1 MVCRFSRIADTLLQR
16 WSNVFLQDIGHFVTS
31 IYSSIAKLISA
42 STSDFH
48 GSISP
53 LGGDFRN
60 LVRSAS
66 DCLRGGF
73 RAFASSFRNGAST
86 FAGSF
91 HNGASAFSCP
101 LCDSIR
107 TFRSRLCNVVA
118 PILQEFSRIGRS
130 GANLLERIESHSPC
144 LLQRE
149 RAEAAAVRVIC
160 PFVF

>member
-1 MVCRFSRIADTLLQR
+1 MACRFSRIADTLLQR
-16 WSNVFLQDIGHFVTS
+16 WSNVFLQDIDHFVTS
-31 IYSSIAKLISA
+31 IYSSIAKLTSA
-42 STSDFH
+42 SASDFH

-53 LGGDFRN
+53 LGGGFRN

-73 RAFASSFRNGAST
+73 RT

-91 HNGASAFSCP
+91 RNGVTFSCP

-118 PILQEFSRIGRS
+118 PIL
-130 GANLLERIESHSPC
+130 
-144 LLQRE
+144 
-149 RAEAAAVRVIC
+149 
-160 PFVF
+160 

>member
-53 LGGDFRN
+53 LGDGFRN
-60 LVRSAS
+60 LIRSAS
-66 DCLRGGF
+66 DRLRGGF
-73 RAFASSFRNGAST
+73 RT

-91 HNGASAFSCP
+91 RNGASAFSCP

-107 TFRSRLCNVVA
+107 TFRSCLCNVVA

>member
-53 LGGDFRN
+53 LGGGFRN

-66 DCLRGGF
+66 DCLRGSF
-73 RAFASSFRNGAST
+73 RTFAGSFRNGAS
-86 FAGSF
+86 
-91 HNGASAFSCP
+91 AFSRP

-130 GANLLERIESHSPC
+130 GANLLERIEFHSPC
-144 LLQRE
+144 LLQRKK
-149 RAEAAAVRVIC
+149 AEAAAVRVIC

>member
-53 LGGDFRN
+53 LGGGFHN

-73 RAFASSFRNGAST
+73 RT

-91 HNGASAFSCP
+91 RNGVSTFRCS

-107 TFRSRLCNVVA
+107 TFRSRLCNVAA

-130 GANLLERIESHSPC
+130 EANLLERIESHSPC

-149 RAEAAAVRVIC
+149 WAEAAAVRVIC

>member
-1 MVCRFSRIADTLLQR
+1 MTRRFSRIVGTLLQR
-16 WSNVFLQDIGHFVTS
+16 WSNVFPQDIGHFVTS
-31 IYSSIAKLISA
+31 IYSGIAKLTSA

-53 LGGDFRN
+53 LGG
-60 LVRSAS
+60 
-66 DCLRGGF
+66 GF
-73 RAFASSFRNGAST
+73 RTFASSFRNS
-86 FAGSF
+86 
-91 HNGASAFSCP
+91 ASAFSCP

-130 GANLLERIESHSPC
+130 GANLLKRIESHSPC
-144 LLQRE
+144 LLQRKW
-149 RAEAAAVRVIC
+149 AEAAAVRVIC

>member
-1 MVCRFSRIADTLLQR
+1 MDCRFSRIAGTLPQR
-16 WSNVFLQDIGHFVTS
+16 WSNVFLQDIGHFVSS
-31 IYSSIAKLISA
+31 IYSSIAKLASA

-53 LGGDFRN
+53 LGGGFRN
-60 LVRSAS
+60 LIRSAS
-66 DCLRGGF
+66 GCLRGGF
-73 RAFASSFRNGAST
+73 RT

-91 HNGASAFSCP
+91 HNGTSAFSCP

-107 TFRSRLCNVVA
+107 TFRSHLCNVVA

-130 GANLLERIESHSPC
+130 GANLLERIESHSPR

-149 RAEAAAVRVIC
+149 WAEAAAVRVIC

>member
-16 WSNVFLQDIGHFVTS
+16 WSNVFLQDIGYFVTS

-53 LGGDFRN
+53 LGGGFRN

-73 RAFASSFRNGAST
+73 RT

-91 HNGASAFSCP
+91 RNGVSTFRCS

-107 TFRSRLCNVVA
+107 TFRSRLCNVAA

-149 RAEAAAVRVIC
+149 WAEAAAVRVIC

>member
-16 WSNVFLQDIGHFVTS
+16 WSNVFLQDIDHFVTS

-53 LGGDFRN
+53 LGGGFRN
-60 LVRSAS
+60 LIRSAS
-66 DCLRGGF
+66 DRLRSGF
-73 RAFASSFRNGAST
+73 RT

-91 HNGASAFSCP
+91 HNGVSTFRCS
-101 LCDSIR
+101 LCDRIR

-144 LLQRE
+144 LLQRKW
-149 RAEAAAVRVIC
+149 AEAAAVRVIC

>member
-31 IYSSIAKLISA
+31 IYSSIAELISA

-60 LVRSAS
+60 LIRSAS
-66 DCLRGGF
+66 GCLRSLLGTIAHGVGHVIPLLRQKCPNIVCRF
-73 RAFASSFRNGAST
+73 RRLLGAFAYRMG
-86 FAGSF
+86 
-91 HNGASAFSCP
+91 H
-101 LCDSIR
+101 
-107 TFRSRLCNVVA
+107 VVA
-118 PILQEFSRIGRS
+118 LVLQKGARAGRS
-130 GANLLERIESHSPC
+130 LPDFLERIESHSPC
-144 LLQRE
+144 LLQRKW
-149 RAEAAAVRVIC
+149 AEAAAVRVIC

>member
-1 MVCRFSRIADTLLQR
+1 MGSVDSHTLKTNDFLHEVDKEFLGFGLLLFAFVLKLIKRGIHKDGSKIVIVFGSCMVCLVPDWCLANRGRRFSNL
-16 WSNVFLQDIGHFVTS
+16 S
-31 IYSSIAKLISA
+31 
-42 STSDFH
+42 SDF
-48 GSISP
+48 G
-53 LGGDFRN
+53 N
-60 LVRSAS
+60 LI
-66 DCLRGGF
+66 
-73 RAFASSFRNGAST
+73 ST

-91 HNGASAFSCP
+91 RNGASAFSCP

-107 TFRSRLCNVVA
+107 TFRSCLCNVVA

>member
-1 MVCRFSRIADTLLQR
+1 MVCRFSRIIGTLLQR
-16 WSNVFLQDIGHFVTS
+16 WSNVFLQDIGHFATS
-31 IYSSIAKLISA
+31 VYSGIAKLTSA

-53 LGGDFRN
+53 LGGSFRN
-60 LVRSAS
+60 LIRSAS

-73 RAFASSFRNGAST
+73 RAFAGSFCNGAGT
-86 FAGSF
+86 FRCS
-91 HNGASAFSCP
+91 

-107 TFRSRLCNVVA
+107 AFRSRLCDVVA

-149 RAEAAAVRVIC
+149 WAEAAAVRVIC

>member
-1 MVCRFSRIADTLLQR
+1 MACRFSRIADTLLQR

-31 IYSSIAKLISA
+31 IYNSIAKLISA

-53 LGGDFRN
+53 LGGGFRN
-60 LVRSAS
+60 LIRSAS
-66 DCLRGGF
+66 DRLRGGF
-73 RAFASSFRNGAST
+73 RAFA
-86 FAGSF
+86 GSF
-91 HNGASAFSCP
+91 HNGTSAFSCP

-107 TFRSRLCNVVA
+107 TFRSHLCNVVA

-130 GANLLERIESHSPC
+130 GANLLERIESHFPC
-144 LLQRE
+144 LLQRKW
-149 RAEAAAVRVIC
+149 AEAAAVRVIC

>member
-1 MVCRFSRIADTLLQR
+1 MACRFNRIVDTLLQR

-31 IYSSIAKLISA
+31 IYSGIAKLTSA

-53 LGGDFRN
+53 LGGGFRN
-60 LVRSAS
+60 LIRSAS
-66 DCLRGGF
+66 DRLRSLLGTIAHGVGHVIPLLRQKCPSIVCRF
-73 RAFASSFRNGAST
+73 RRLLGAFAYRMG
-86 FAGSF
+86 
-91 HNGASAFSCP
+91 H
-101 LCDSIR
+101 
-107 TFRSRLCNVVA
+107 VVA
-118 PILQEFSRIGRS
+118 LVLQKGARAGRS
-130 GANLLERIESHSPC
+130 LPDFLERIESHSPC

>member
-1 MVCRFSRIADTLLQR
+1 MACRFSRIADTLLQR

-31 IYSSIAKLISA
+31 IYNSIAKLTSA

-53 LGGDFRN
+53 LGG
-60 LVRSAS
+60 
-66 DCLRGGF
+66 GF
-73 RAFASSFRNGAST
+73 RT

-91 HNGASAFSCP
+91 HNGVSAFSCP

-144 LLQRE
+144 LLQRK
-149 RAEAAAVRVIC
+149 
-160 PFVF
+160 

>member
-66 DCLRGGF
+66 DCLRSLLGTIAHGVGHVIPLLRQKCPSIVCRF
-73 RAFASSFRNGAST
+73 RRLLGAFAYRMG
-86 FAGSF
+86 
-91 HNGASAFSCP
+91 H
-101 LCDSIR
+101 
-107 TFRSRLCNVVA
+107 VVA
-118 PILQEFSRIGRS
+118 LVLQKGARAGRS
-130 GANLLERIESHSPC
+130 LPDFLERIESG
-144 LLQRE
+144 L
-149 RAEAAAVRVIC
+149 
-160 PFVF
+160 

>member
-1 MVCRFSRIADTLLQR
+1 MACRFSRIADTLLQR

-31 IYSSIAKLISA
+31 IYNSIAKLTSA

-48 GSISP
+48 GSIS
-53 LGGDFRN
+53 
-60 LVRSAS
+60 S
-66 DCLRGGF
+66 LRGGF
-73 RAFASSFRNGAST
+73 RT

-91 HNGASAFSCP
+91 RNGVNTFSCP

-107 TFRSRLCNVVA
+107 TFRSHLCNVVA

-130 GANLLERIESHSPC
+130 GANLLERIESHFPC
-144 LLQRE
+144 LLQRKW
-149 RAEAAAVRVIC
+149 AEAATVRVIC

>member
-1 MVCRFSRIADTLLQR
+1 MACRFSRIADTLLQR
-16 WSNVFLQDIGHFVTS
+16 WSNVFLQDIDHFVTS
-31 IYSSIAKLISA
+31 IYSSIAKLTSA
-42 STSDFH
+42 SASDFH

-53 LGGDFRN
+53 LGGGFHN

-73 RAFASSFRNGAST
+73 RT

-91 HNGASAFSCP
+91 RNGVSTFSCP

-118 PILQEFSRIGRS
+118 PIL
-130 GANLLERIESHSPC
+130 
-144 LLQRE
+144 
-149 RAEAAAVRVIC
+149 
-160 PFVF
+160 